1 MSKYDLFV
9 QSFDRFI
16 HCGNCAPSGWYEYL
30 MHTFQLPRGQDQL
43 RKDQIQQ
50 FEATGYLA
58 FSDVLDAGQIAQCRE
73 ALSRITAQ
81 LSGYADSIYS
91 PPGAGQGNHSGA
103 SFKRPGSR
111 SMIQFK
117 PGFDPAG
124 KPPAEVEAMVRKFMW
139 FCDEDPVF
147 GEMVSPGGRLH
158 AVVESLLGASPI
170 LFQEMALVKPA
181 RVGTEKPWHQ
191 DNAYF
196 SVEPLEEIVGVW
208 LALDEATTEN
218 GCMHVIPGGHLE
230 GGFKH
235 HHGSDCEIAPEL
247 LETHRSVAVPIP
259 AGGALF
265 FYGMLPHETPSNCSP
280 HRRRAL
286 QFHFRGAGTRIIDK
300 EAYDR
305 LFIDRSGR
313 PASCRAASRLGF

>member
-1 MSKYDLFV
+1 MNY
-9 QSFDRFI
+9 
-16 HCGNCAPSGWYEYL
+16 
-30 MHTFQLPRGQDQL
+30 
-43 RKDQIQQ
+43 DQIQQ
-50 FEATGYLA
+50 FKTTGYLA
-58 FSDVLDAGQIAQCRE
+58 FSDILDAGQVARSRE
-73 ALSRITAQ
+73 ALSRITTE
-81 LSGYADSIYS
+81 LTGGADSVYS
-91 PPGAGQGNHSGA
+91 PPGAGKGNHSGA
-103 SFKRPGSR
+103 SFKRAGSR
-111 SMIQFK
+111 SMIQFE

-124 KPPAEVEAMVRKFMW
+124 KPETEVEAMVRKFMW

-158 AVVESLLGASPI
+158 AVVESILGAAPI

-181 RVGTEKPWHQ
+181 LIGSEKPWHQ

-196 SVEPLEEIVGVW
+196 SVEPLDAILGVW
-208 LALDEATTEN
+208 LALDDATPEN
-218 GCMHVIPGGHLE
+218 GCMHVIPGGHLH
-230 GGFKH
+230 GGVKH

-247 LETHRSVAVPIP
+247 LEIGRAVAVPIP

-265 FYGMLPHETPSNCSP
+265 FYGMLPHETPPNRSP

-286 QFHFRGAGTRIIDK
+286 QFHFRGAGTRIIDE

-305 LFIDRSGR
+305 LFIDRSGV